1 MIYPFMTLSDN
12 TEITFGK
19 PIENDTGEHVDVFI
33 ETPVST
39 GFKNAYCRLPEY
51 AWRSVD
57 GYSDAEIQYFQEL
70 LESTAHLIIRFS
82 KQGGM
87 GCAANI

>member
-51 AWRSVD
+51 AWRNVD
-57 GYSDAEIQYFQEL
+57 
-70 LESTAHLIIRFS
+70 
-82 KQGGM
+82 
-87 GCAANI
+87 

>member
-39 GFKNAYCRLPEY
+39 GFKNAYCLNMRGEMLMDI
-51 AWRSVD
+51 VT
-57 GYSDAEIQYFQEL
+57 L
-70 LESTAHLIIRFS
+70 KFS
-82 KQGGM
+82 IFRNSLKVRH
-87 GCAANI
+87 I

>member
-39 GFKNAYCRLPEY
+39 CLLYT
-51 AWRSVD
+51 
-57 GYSDAEIQYFQEL
+57 SDA
-70 LESTAHLIIRFS
+70 ADD
-82 KQGGM
+82 
-87 GCAANI
+87 

>member
-39 GFKNAYCRLPEY
+39 GFK
-51 AWRSVD
+51 D

>member
-51 AWRSVD
+51 AWRNVD

-70 LESTAHLIIRFS
+70 LESTAHLFIRFS
-82 KQGGM
+82 KLGGM

>member
-51 AWRSVD
+51 A
-57 GYSDAEIQYFQEL
+57 G
-70 LESTAHLIIRFS
+70 
-82 KQGGM
+82 
-87 GCAANI
+87 